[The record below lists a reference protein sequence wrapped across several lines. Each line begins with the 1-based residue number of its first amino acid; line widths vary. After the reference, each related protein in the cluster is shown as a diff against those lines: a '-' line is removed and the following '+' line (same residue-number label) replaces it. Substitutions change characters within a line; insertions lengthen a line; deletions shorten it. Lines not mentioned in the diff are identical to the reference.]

1 MEKEVKKGDKVVI
14 TFCPDEKFIG
24 KRGEVIRVVKAL
36 GGTKLY
42 KIKSGGRVIRDY
54 AARDCFELIN

>member
-1 MEKEVKKGDKVVI
+1 MEKEVKKGDKVII

-24 KRGEVIRVVKAL
+24 KKGEVIKVVKASC
-36 GGTKLY
+36 GTKLY

-54 AARDCFELIN
+54 AARDCFKLID